1 VSNTNLLVILCLSFL
16 SLVSAFI
23 FVLYVSPQYFDM
35 VSELH
40 KTSIESAG
48 FVFKKS
54 VFLIYF
60 LFLFVSG

>member
-40 KTSIESAG
+40 KTSIAG